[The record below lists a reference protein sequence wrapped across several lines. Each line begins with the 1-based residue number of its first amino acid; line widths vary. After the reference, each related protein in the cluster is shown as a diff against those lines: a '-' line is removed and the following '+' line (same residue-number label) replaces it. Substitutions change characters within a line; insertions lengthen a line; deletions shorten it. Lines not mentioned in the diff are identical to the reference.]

1 MRTIKIKHTALTV
14 LAAAVLSAV
23 SFEAQADDVINM
35 RFSNA
40 TNDAAKQAAVE
51 MIKVVEKESNGKIK
65 IEHFPDNM
73 LGDDRVATES
83 VIMGDISMVLTQPSV
98 MTTMVHDTYAWDAP
112 FLFDNEDEALKCLES
127 PLASK
132 INDQIEKKNL
142 KVLAFLGNGFR
153 NFTNNKHPVRVPAD
167 VKDMKVRVIES
178 EIMMAQWKA
187 WGANPTPMAFAEV
200 LPALQQ
206 GTVDAQENPLPI
218 IDSNKLYEVQHYI
231 SLTGHQ
237 YSEQILLMNKELYD
251 SLDDT
256 CKKALE
262 KGVETF
268 KKVHREVTDKLN
280 TQSIDKFKK
289 AGCEVNDV
297 TPEERAQW
305 RDMAVKGG
313 VYDIVRK
320 KMDHPEYLD
329 EILNKKY

>member
-1 MRTIKIKHTALTV
+1 MKNKGILAV
-14 LAAAVLSAV
+14 AAAAIMAAAS
-23 SFEAQADDVINM
+23 SQALASDTITT

-40 TNDAAKQAAVE
+40 TNQAAKDAAVA
-51 MIKVVEKESNGKIK
+51 MIDTVTKESGGKLK

-83 VIMGDISMVLTQPSV
+83 TIMGDIGFVLTQPSV
-98 MTTMVHDTYAWDAP
+98 MTTMVHDAYAWDAP
-112 FLFDNEDEALKCLES
+112 FLFKDEAQAEKCLNS

-153 NFTNNKHPVRVPAD
+153 NFTNNKVPVRVPAD
-167 VKDMKVRVIES
+167 VKGMKVRVIES
-178 EIMMAQWKA
+178 DIMMAQWKA

-206 GTVDAQENPLPI
+206 GTIDAQENPLPI

-237 YSEQILLMNKELYD
+237 YSEQILLMNKELFD
-251 SLDDT
+251 SLDDQ
-256 CKKALE
+256 CKKALLD
-262 KGVETF
+262 GVEVF
-268 KKVHREVTDKLN
+268 KKVHRETTAKLN
-280 TQSIDKFKK
+280 ADSIAKFKK
-289 AGCEVNDV
+289 AGCEVIDV
-297 TPEERAQW
+297 TPEQREQW
-305 RDMAVKGG
+305 RKMAIDKG
-313 VYDIVRK
+313 VYDVVRK

-329 EILNKKY
+329 EILDGKF

>member
-1 MRTIKIKHTALTV
+1 MKNKGILAM
-14 LAAAVLSAV
+14 AAAVIMAAAS
-23 SFEAQADDVINM
+23 SQALASDTITT

-40 TNDAAKQAAVE
+40 TNQAAKDAAVA
-51 MIKVVEKESNGKIK
+51 MIDTVTKESGGKLK

-83 VIMGDISMVLTQPSV
+83 TIMGDIGLVLTQPSV
-98 MTTMVHDTYAWDAP
+98 MTTMVHDAYAWDAP
-112 FLFDNEDEALKCLES
+112 FLFNDEEQAEKCLNS

-153 NFTNNKHPVRVPAD
+153 NFTNNKVPVRVPAD
-167 VKDMKVRVIES
+167 GKGMKVRVIES
-178 EIMMAQWKA
+178 DIMMAQWKA

-206 GTVDAQENPLPI
+206 GTIDAQENPLPI

-237 YSEQILLMNKELYD
+237 YSEQILLMNKELFD
-251 SLDDT
+251 SLDDQ
-256 CKKALE
+256 CKKALLD
-262 KGVETF
+262 GVEVF
-268 KKVHREVTDKLN
+268 KKVHRETTAKLN
-280 TQSIDKFKK
+280 ADSIAKFKK
-289 AGCEVNDV
+289 AGCEVIDV
-297 TPEERAQW
+297 TPEQREQW
-305 RDMAVKGG
+305 RKMAIDKG
-313 VYDIVRK
+313 VYDVVRK

-329 EILNKKY
+329 EILNGKF

>member
-1 MRTIKIKHTALTV
+1 MKNKGILAM
-14 LAAAVLSAV
+14 AAAVIMAAAS
-23 SFEAQADDVINM
+23 SQALASDTITT

-40 TNDAAKQAAVE
+40 TNQAAKDAAVA
-51 MIKVVEKESNGKIK
+51 MIDTVTKESGGKLK

-83 VIMGDISMVLTQPSV
+83 TIMGDIGFVLTQPSV
-98 MTTMVHDTYAWDAP
+98 MTTMVHDAYAWDAP
-112 FLFDNEDEALKCLES
+112 FLFKDEAQAEKCLNS

-153 NFTNNKHPVRVPAD
+153 NFTNNKVPVRVPAD
-167 VKDMKVRVIES
+167 VKGMKVRVIES
-178 EIMMAQWKA
+178 DIMMAQWKA

-206 GTVDAQENPLPI
+206 GTIDAQENPLPI

-237 YSEQILLMNKELYD
+237 YSEQILLMNKELFD
-251 SLDDT
+251 SLDDQ
-256 CKKALE
+256 CKKALLD
-262 KGVETF
+262 GVEVF
-268 KKVHREVTDKLN
+268 KKVHRETTAKLN
-280 TQSIDKFKK
+280 ADSIAKFKK
-289 AGCEVNDV
+289 AGCEVVDV
-297 TPEERAQW
+297 TPEQREQW
-305 RDMAVKGG
+305 RKMAIDKG
-313 VYDIVRK
+313 VYDVVRK

-329 EILNKKY
+329 EILDGKF

>member
-1 MRTIKIKHTALTV
+1 MMKSRILAITAA
-14 LAAAVLSAV
+14 LAMSAV
-23 SFEAQADDVINM
+23 ASQALASDVITT

-40 TNDAAKQAAVE
+40 TNQAAKDAAVA
-51 MIKVVEKESNGKIK
+51 MIDTVTKESGGKLK

-83 VIMGDISMVLTQPSV
+83 TIMGDIGLVLTQPSV
-98 MTTMVHDTYAWDAP
+98 MTTMVHDAYAWDAP
-112 FLFDNEDEALKCLES
+112 FLFKDEDQAFKCLSS

-153 NFTNNKHPVRVPAD
+153 NLTNNKVPVRVPTD
-167 VKDMKVRVIES
+167 VKGMKVRVIES
-178 EIMMAQWKA
+178 DIMMAQWKA

-206 GTVDAQENPLPI
+206 GTIDAQENPLPI

-237 YSEQILLMNKELYD
+237 YSEQILLINKELYD
-251 SLDDT
+251 SLDE
-256 CKKALE
+256 KSRKALLD
-262 KGVETF
+262 GVEVF
-268 KKVHREVTDKLN
+268 KKVHRETTEKLN
-280 TQSIDKFKK
+280 ADSIEKFKK
-289 AGCEVNDV
+289 AGCEVIDV
-297 TPEERAQW
+297 TPEQRELW
-305 RDMAVKGG
+305 RKMALDKG

-329 EILNKKY
+329 EILEGKY

>member
-1 MRTIKIKHTALTV
+1 MKNKGILAM
-14 LAAAVLSAV
+14 AAAAIMAAAST
-23 SFEAQADDVINM
+23 QAMASDTITT

-40 TNDAAKQAAVE
+40 TNQAAKDAAVA
-51 MIKVVEKESNGKIK
+51 MIDTVTKESGGKLK

-83 VIMGDISMVLTQPSV
+83 TIMGDIGLVLTQPSV
-98 MTTMVHDTYAWDAP
+98 MTTMVHDAYAWDAP
-112 FLFDNEDEALKCLES
+112 FLFKDEAQAEKCLNS

-153 NFTNNKHPVRVPAD
+153 NFTNNKVPVRVPAD
-167 VKDMKVRVIES
+167 VKGMKVRVIES
-178 EIMMAQWKA
+178 DIMMAQWKA

-206 GTVDAQENPLPI
+206 GTIDAQENPLPI

-237 YSEQILLMNKELYD
+237 YSEQILLMNKELFD
-251 SLDDT
+251 SLDDQ
-256 CKKALE
+256 CRKALLD
-262 KGVETF
+262 GVEVF
-268 KKVHREVTDKLN
+268 KKVHRETTAKLN
-280 TQSIDKFKK
+280 ADSIAKFKK
-289 AGCEVNDV
+289 AGCEVVDV
-297 TPEERAQW
+297 TPEQREQW
-305 RDMAVKGG
+305 RKMAIDKG
-313 VYDIVRK
+313 VYDVVRK

-329 EILNKKY
+329 EILDGKF

>member
-1 MRTIKIKHTALTV
+1 MKNKGILAV
-14 LAAAVLSAV
+14 AVAAAAIMAAAS
-23 SFEAQADDVINM
+23 SQALASDTITT

-40 TNDAAKQAAVE
+40 TNQAAKDAAVA
-51 MIKVVEKESNGKIK
+51 MIDTVTKESGGKLK

-83 VIMGDISMVLTQPSV
+83 TIMGDIGLVLTQPSV
-98 MTTMVHDTYAWDAP
+98 MTTMVHDAYAWDAP
-112 FLFDNEDEALKCLES
+112 FLFNDEAQAEKFLNS

-153 NFTNNKHPVRVPAD
+153 NFTNNKVAVRVPAD
-167 VKDMKVRVIES
+167 VKGMKVRVIES
-178 EIMMAQWKA
+178 DIMMAQWKA

-206 GTVDAQENPLPI
+206 GTIDAQENPLPI

-237 YSEQILLMNKELYD
+237 YSEQILLMNKELFD
-251 SLDDT
+251 SLDDQ
-256 CKKALE
+256 CKKALLD
-262 KGVETF
+262 GVEVF
-268 KKVHREVTDKLN
+268 KKVHRETTAKLN
-280 TQSIDKFKK
+280 ADSIAKFKK
-289 AGCEVNDV
+289 AGCEVIDV
-297 TPEERAQW
+297 TPEQREQW
-305 RDMAVKGG
+305 RKMAVDKG
-313 VYDIVRK
+313 VYDVVRK

-329 EILNKKY
+329 EILGGKF

>member
-1 MRTIKIKHTALTV
+1 MKNKGILAM
-14 LAAAVLSAV
+14 AAAVIMAV
-23 SFEAQADDVINM
+23 ASSQALASDTITT

-40 TNDAAKQAAVE
+40 TNQAAKDAAVA
-51 MIKVVEKESNGKIK
+51 MIDTVTKESGGKLK

-83 VIMGDISMVLTQPSV
+83 TIMGDIGLVLTQPSV
-98 MTTMVHDTYAWDAP
+98 MTTMVHDAYAWDAP
-112 FLFDNEDEALKCLES
+112 FLFNDEEQAEKCLNS

-153 NFTNNKHPVRVPAD
+153 NFTNNKVPVRVPAD
-167 VKDMKVRVIES
+167 VKGMKVRVIES
-178 EIMMAQWKA
+178 DIMMAQWKA

-206 GTVDAQENPLPI
+206 GTIDAQENPLPI

-237 YSEQILLMNKELYD
+237 YSEQILLMNKELFD
-251 SLDDT
+251 SLDDQ
-256 CKKALE
+256 CKKALLD
-262 KGVETF
+262 GVEVF
-268 KKVHREVTDKLN
+268 KKVHRETTAKLN
-280 TQSIDKFKK
+280 ADSIAKFKK
-289 AGCEVNDV
+289 AGCEVVDV
-297 TPEERAQW
+297 TPEQREQW
-305 RDMAVKGG
+305 RKMAIDKG
-313 VYDIVRK
+313 VYDVVRK

-329 EILNKKY
+329 EILNGKF

>member
-1 MRTIKIKHTALTV
+1 MKNKGILAM
-14 LAAAVLSAV
+14 AAAVIMAAAS
-23 SFEAQADDVINM
+23 SQALASDTITT

-40 TNDAAKQAAVE
+40 TNQAAKDAAVA
-51 MIKVVEKESNGKIK
+51 MIDTVTKESGGKLK

-83 VIMGDISMVLTQPSV
+83 TIMGDIGLVLTQPSV
-98 MTTMVHDTYAWDAP
+98 MTTMVHDAYAWDAP
-112 FLFDNEDEALKCLES
+112 FLFNDEEQAEKCLNS

-153 NFTNNKHPVRVPAD
+153 NFTNNKVPVRVPAD
-167 VKDMKVRVIES
+167 VKGMKVRVIES
-178 EIMMAQWKA
+178 DIMMAQWKA

-206 GTVDAQENPLPI
+206 GTIDAQENPLPI

-237 YSEQILLMNKELYD
+237 YSEQILLMNKELFD
-251 SLDDT
+251 SLDDQ
-256 CKKALE
+256 CKKALLD
-262 KGVETF
+262 GVEVF
-268 KKVHREVTDKLN
+268 KKVHRETTAKLN
-280 TQSIDKFKK
+280 ADSIAKFKK
-289 AGCEVNDV
+289 AGCEVIDV
-297 TPEERAQW
+297 TPEQREQW
-305 RDMAVKGG
+305 RKMAIDKG
-313 VYDIVRK
+313 VYDVVRK

-329 EILNKKY
+329 EILNGKF

>member
-1 MRTIKIKHTALTV
+1 MKNKGILAV
-14 LAAAVLSAV
+14 AAAAIMAAAS
-23 SFEAQADDVINM
+23 SQALASDTITT

-40 TNDAAKQAAVE
+40 TNQAAKDAAVA
-51 MIKVVEKESNGKIK
+51 MIDTVTKESGGKLK

-83 VIMGDISMVLTQPSV
+83 TIMGDIGLVLTQPSV
-98 MTTMVHDTYAWDAP
+98 MTTMVHDAYAWDAP
-112 FLFDNEDEALKCLES
+112 FLFNDEAQAEKFLNS

-153 NFTNNKHPVRVPAD
+153 NFTNNKVAVRVPAD
-167 VKDMKVRVIES
+167 VKGMKVRVIES
-178 EIMMAQWKA
+178 DIMMAQWKA

-206 GTVDAQENPLPI
+206 GTIDAQENPLPI

-237 YSEQILLMNKELYD
+237 YSEQILLMNKELFD
-251 SLDDT
+251 SLDDQ
-256 CKKALE
+256 CKKALLD
-262 KGVETF
+262 GVEVF
-268 KKVHREVTDKLN
+268 KKVHRETTAKLN
-280 TQSIDKFKK
+280 ADSIAKFKK
-289 AGCEVNDV
+289 AGCEVIDV
-297 TPEERAQW
+297 TPEQREQW
-305 RDMAVKGG
+305 RKMAVDKG
-313 VYDIVRK
+313 VYDVVRK

-329 EILNKKY
+329 EILGGKF